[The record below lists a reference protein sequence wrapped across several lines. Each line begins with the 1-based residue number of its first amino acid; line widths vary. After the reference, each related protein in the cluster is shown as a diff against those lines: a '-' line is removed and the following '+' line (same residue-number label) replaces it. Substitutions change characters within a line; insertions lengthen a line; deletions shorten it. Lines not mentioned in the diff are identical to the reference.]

1 MTAHYE
7 EAATCLGNA
16 SICSSLWVERTY
28 EIYCSAFWNYLLRNY
43 ATCTQDLRFHHFDTV
58 PANSVLVQQGAS
70 HWKAGRML
78 SRDQVDTNTPVDTYM
93 DETPPA
99 PAREAP
105 AQEILRAD
113 MMSLALDEAASA
125 CFSSYRQMLR
135 SYAVD
140 LATLPES

>member
-1 MTAHYE
+1 
-7 EAATCLGNA
+7 
-16 SICSSLWVERTY
+16 
-28 EIYCSAFWNYLLRNY
+28 
-43 ATCTQDLRFHHFDTV
+43 
-58 PANSVLVQQGAS
+58 
-70 HWKAGRML
+70 
-78 SRDQVDTNTPVDTYM
+78 M

-113 MMSLALDEAASA
+113 MMSLALDEAAPA